1 MSASIEPIHST
12 SAIDAASLTTFLL
25 SSTLSTSTQ
34 TTASPSAPRQTTGSY
49 DVQSPSKANTKQTV
63 ILSVVFAGWAVVALV
78 LFVLV
83 ARRRGKLTQ
92 DREDLEA
99 MLAEQQ
105 TQGLRMHTTAP
116 YAHQMPLG
124 IEYRP
129 TRHMR
134 QLPVLK
140 ASELALL
147 PVIPAS
153 QYLGKINAG
162 QDHQPEKEKEKEE
175 EEAEDAWAACV
186 VCLERFQTKGD
197 SVRVLGCG
205 HGFHPPCIDKW
216 LLKRSCRCPLCN
228 HDTKSALALPA
239 PPSAAKLAAD

>member
-1 MSASIEPIHST
+1 MSASIEPAHST
-12 SAIDAASLTTFLL
+12 SAIDAA
-25 SSTLSTSTQ
+25 
-34 TTASPSAPRQTTGSY
+34 RSY

-92 DREDLEA
+92 DQEDLEA

-162 QDHQPEKEKEKEE
+162 QDHQPEKEKEE

-186 VCLERFQTKGD
+186 VCLERFQTNSD